1 MEQLEILLEAV
12 CRTVPKKQ
20 LMVKPLSVAFFPSKN
35 KESEVSYSGS
45 PQRVTG
51 FIRAPRNPQEDDWEV
66 RGSTP
71 PSPETV
77 NLQSGRT

>member
-1 MEQLEILLEAV
+1 MERLEILLEAV
-12 CRTVPKKQ
+12 RCTVSKKH
-20 LMVKPLSVAFFPSKN
+20 LMVKPLSVAFFPSEN
-35 KESEVSYSGS
+35 KETKVPYSGS

-51 FIRAPRNPQEDDWEV
+51 FIRAPRNPQEDDWEEV

-71 PSPETV
+71 PEIV